1 MNKNSKSRKIILMAI
16 MLVLTILLGIIGG
29 ITYAKYYTKID
40 GTGNAEIARW
50 SFKANDET
58 KTIADIKLNNTY
70 NENKLEK
77 NTIAP
82 GTKGSFDIV
91 IDTTGADVAVDYE
104 VKFDNE
110 KNKPTNLEFTYE
122 DTTSNTL
129 KGLEDVLVGRIGVKE
144 QRTKTLTIYW
154 NWDFETGTNNSEI
167 SNNDV
172 IDTNDAGKD
181 YTFDITIIGTQV
193 NPDDEN

>member
-1 MNKNSKSRKIILMAI
+1 MIKNSKSKKIFLFSIL
-16 MLVLTILLGIIGG
+16 LVLTIILGIIGG

-40 GTGNAEIARW
+40 GAGNAEIARW

-129 KGLEDVLVGRIGVKE
+129 KGLEDVLVGRIGVE
-144 QRTKTLTIYW
+144 EPRTRTLTIHW

-181 YTFDITIIGTQV
+181 YTFDITITGTQV
-193 NPDDEN
+193 NPNDEN